1 MFETLVFQYL
11 NKRSESKVRNF
22 ASPEAFHTLKVQ
34 GLSDDSIK
42 PSAEV
47 CGKFE
52 MPISALVGDMSV
64 EPSELTDST
73 PPIVR
78 TFNFTRKVF
87 VEFSEIGQGLLQ
99 ELRGLYLLTGVEC
112 QIRVHTE
119 VHPTLSPVAGN
130 TSLEV
135 SSVTT

>member
-1 MFETLVFQYL
+1 MFQTLVCQYL
-11 NKRSESKVRNF
+11 NKRSESEVRNF

-34 GLSDDSIK
+34 GLGGDSIK

-47 CGKFE
+47 RGKFE
-52 MPISALVGDMSV
+52 MPISALVDDMSV
-64 EPSELTDST
+64 EPSELTNST

-99 ELRGLYLLTGVEC
+99 ELRGLYLLTGVEVRYVS
-112 QIRVHTE
+112 IPKST
-119 VHPTLSPVAGN
+119 PTLSPVAGN